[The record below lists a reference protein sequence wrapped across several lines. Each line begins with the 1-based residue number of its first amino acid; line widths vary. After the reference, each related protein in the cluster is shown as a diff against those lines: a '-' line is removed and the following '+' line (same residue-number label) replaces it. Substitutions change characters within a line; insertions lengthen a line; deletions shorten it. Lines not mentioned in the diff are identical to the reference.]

1 MNYIIHELYAYI
13 TFSIK
18 HTYIDVLNQL
28 FHKNGKN
35 CQCTYRM
42 LFNHTKKKSTED
54 NSEIIFSMN

>member
-18 HTYIDVLNQL
+18 HTNIGYIKLVVSQ
-28 FHKNGKN
+28 KNEKN

-42 LFNHTKKKSTED
+42 LFNHTKKPED
-54 NSEIIFSMN
+54 NNEIIFSMN